1 MPDKTNAELRQQA
14 TAYALNE
21 LTPEQEQVFQRFL
34 QENPEVRRDVE
45 VVREVASLVFL
56 ALQSGDVTRLTTAQ
70 RQRIRQA
77 ACHNDGDQIGIVP
90 YSAGQSLPEARIRG
104 MAARSAV
111 VLASLAMTA
120 CALLLATV
128 SRPPG
133 VVDQFGAESQTWAV
147 IAVENAGRI
156 DGDHAYSLAQ
166 VSYPLAVIG
175 EAPEGV
181 QFDSN
186 YGLNSLNSAAEGA
199 ESQFLVMTT
208 GVNRFSLSDGIL
220 AESESAPVVTTTLEG
235 ERESLAS
242 RNRRHVGRQ
251 SEGTRTAEAALHAAN
266 QPLAAPAQSVAA
278 VDFLA
283 QSLSELERELSE
295 IPSAELQFGREPLA
309 LSRLEGRGRA
319 DRQVVTEE
327 TDAVRDAPTSSAP
340 IESLVVRLAEA
351 RGLGLPELVRENEP
365 MALVDLNPGLSPL
378 RRFYIVTDSRF
389 RNDGL
394 MGEPRDEL
402 GAAVRELRR
411 PPTPAYDP
419 LFEFAFQTL
428 PRTALPAAFDA
439 GEMSSSSYYT
449 YRMELGDLDAVTES
463 LVERESLVSEDGAG
477 STDEQ
482 FVSTLEAPVAGL
494 PLIRET
500 RSTEVVEDYLSAG
513 SWPPPDV
520 VRVQELAKRFA
531 AVPPPPAGAHAV
543 TAWVESGNCPWAPAN
558 WLAMVTLWSDEL
570 AVEDVAVDVDFN
582 ALRVESYRLVGSDDA
597 PVHSAGD
604 SAGSVRGES
613 TLVIGR
619 NTALYEMIP
628 RSPLD
633 EESADLNAALL
644 QRCRRF
650 GWRPGDFIA
659 IHNGRNSIE
668 VNGVV
673 ATDDERDEISRLVS
687 EIFADKLMRRRT
699 TLANNVDVD
708 PRAMQQQQRIPLDD
722 LLTVRVRY
730 TDPESDDPA
739 PVDFD
744 VRLAEPPPGEPPSQE
759 FLWNSN
765 VAHFGLLLRDSE
777 RTTPT
782 ALAAVR
788 SKAAE
793 VRLDHFGEERHRF
806 LRMAEQAES
815 LVEAGR
821 YGGAIAG
828 GMLGTQE
835 SAARTVYEIDAPED
849 VYRVGFFEDFGYWG
863 AYDEPAETAL
873 PTGYWLYAYP
883 KWYIWSDPESPPPAA
898 SKPVEASDEP

>member
-1 MPDKTNAELRQQA
+1 MPDKTGAELRQLA

-21 LTPEQEQVFQRFL
+21 LTPEEEQVFQRFL

-56 ALQSGDVTRLTTAQ
+56 ALQSGDVTRLTAGQ
-70 RQRIRQA
+70 RQRIQQA
-77 ACHNDGDQIGIVP
+77 ASRNDGEQVGVVP
-90 YSAGQSLPEARIRG
+90 YSAGESLPETRLRG

-133 VVDQFGAESQTWAV
+133 VVDQFGTESQTWAV
-147 IAVENAGRI
+147 IAVENASRI

-166 VSYPLAVIG
+166 VSYPLAITG

-186 YGLNSLNSAAEGA
+186 YGLNSLNSAAEDA
-199 ESQFLVMTT
+199 ENQFLVVTT
-208 GVNRFSLSDGIL
+208 GVDRFSLSDGIRV
-220 AESESAPVVTTTLEG
+220 ESEAARVVTTTSEG
-235 ERESLAS
+235 ERESLA
-242 RNRRHVGRQ
+242 RRTRRHVGRQ
-251 SEGTRTAEAALHAAN
+251 SGGTQTADDALHAAN
-266 QPLAAPAQSVAA
+266 QPLAAPEQSVAA
-278 VDFLA
+278 VDFFA

-295 IPSAELQFGREPLA
+295 VPSAELRFGRQPLA
-309 LSRLEGRGRA
+309 LSRIEGRGRT
-319 DRQVVTEE
+319 DRQMNGNE
-327 TDAVRDAPTSSAP
+327 TSFVRDPPTSSAS

-351 RGLGLPELVRENEP
+351 RGLELPELVRENEP
-365 MALVDLNPGLSPL
+365 IALVDPNRGLSPL
-378 RRFYIVTDSRF
+378 RRLYIVSDARF

-394 MGEPRDEL
+394 PGEPENEL
-402 GAAVRELRR
+402 GTVVRELYRTTA
-411 PPTPAYDP
+411 PTDDA
-419 LFEFAFQTL
+419 LFEFSFQAL
-428 PRTALPAAFDA
+428 PQTAPPAAFDA
-439 GEMSSSSYYT
+439 GEMYSSYYT
-449 YRMELGDLDAVTES
+449 YRRELGDFDAGTES
-463 LVERESLVSEDGAG
+463 LVERRNPSLEDGAG
-477 STDEQ
+477 GEDEQ
-482 FVSTLEAPVAGL
+482 FVSTLESRVAGL
-494 PLIRET
+494 PLIVET
-500 RSTEVVEDYLSAG
+500 RSTEVVEDYLNAG
-513 SWPPPDV
+513 SWPPPEV

-531 AVPPPPAGAHAV
+531 AVPPPPAEARAV

-558 WLAMVTLWSDEL
+558 WLAMVTLWSDGL
-570 AVEDVAVDVDFN
+570 TVEDVAVDVDFN
-582 ALRVESYRLVGSDDA
+582 ALRVDSYRLVGSDDA
-597 PVHSAGD
+597 PVHSAED
-604 SAGSVRGES
+604 SAGSARGES

-619 NTALYEMIP
+619 STALYEMIP

-633 EESADLNAALL
+633 EESAELNSALL

-650 GWRPGDFIA
+650 GWRPGDFIE
-659 IHNGRNSIE
+659 IHNGRNAIE

-708 PRAMQQQQRIPLDD
+708 PHAIQQQKRIPLDD

-730 TDPESDDPA
+730 ADPESEDPA

-744 VRLAEPPPGEPPSQE
+744 VRLAEPPPGEPPSHE
-759 FLWNSN
+759 FVWNSN

-777 RTTPT
+777 RTTST
-782 ALAAVR
+782 ALSAVR
-788 SKAAE
+788 SRAAD

-815 LVEAGR
+815 LVDTRR
-821 YGGAIAG
+821 YGGPIAG

-835 SAARTVYEIDAPED
+835 PAARVVYEIDAPED
-849 VYRVGFFEDFGYWG
+849 VYRVGFFEDFGFWG
-863 AYDEPAETAL
+863 AHDEPAETAL

-883 KWYIWSDPESPPPAA
+883 KWYVWSDPESPPPAA
-898 SKPVEASDEP
+898 SMPLEASDEP